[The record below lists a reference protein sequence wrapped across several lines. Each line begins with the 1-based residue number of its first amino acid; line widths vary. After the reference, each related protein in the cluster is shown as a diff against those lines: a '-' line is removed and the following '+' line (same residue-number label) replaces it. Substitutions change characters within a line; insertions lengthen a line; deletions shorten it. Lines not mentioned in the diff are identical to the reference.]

1 MFQGLGNRGQV
12 PVPSPGIHPVCGL
25 LFLRRPPAQR
35 TQYPLIKEYTLN
47 HNIKAIKG
55 LYNLRYIHKLMGIGF
70 SGCLSFLFLFLS
82 CPCSWTDP
90 RSQGVPCCS
99 LLFCW
104 LCCWGSQLMHSLLC
118 PSETRRSAAARFAEH
133 WWCCSSCTPSRWQLL
148 RVKRNSL
155 GI

>member
-1 MFQGLGNRGQV
+1 MEGLGNRGQV
-12 PVPSPGIHPVCGL
+12 RVPSPGIHPVCDL
-25 LFLRRPPAQR
+25 LFLRRPPSQR

-82 CPCSWTDP
+82 CPCSWTYP
-90 RSQGVPCCS
+90 GSQGVPCCS

-118 PSETRRSAAARFAEH
+118 PSETFFLHPFSLAA
-133 WWCCSSCTPSRWQLL
+133 TPSEAEQPRYL
-148 RVKRNSL
+148 RMSALTMRRRRH
-155 GI
+155 